1 VNGEAQ
7 GASRSIKEIFM
18 KKIFITLAI
27 VAGLV
32 GATFGLGYVA
42 EQSIPAAQACGTSGC

>member
-1 VNGEAQ
+1 
-7 GASRSIKEIFM
+7 M
-18 KKIFITLAI
+18 KKIFVTLAI

-42 EQSIPAAQACGTSGC
+42 ETSIPAAQACIGPNC

>member
-1 VNGEAQ
+1 
-7 GASRSIKEIFM
+7 M
-18 KKIFITLAI
+18 KKIFVTLAI

-42 EQSIPAAQACGTSGC
+42 EKSIPEAKACPNRVC